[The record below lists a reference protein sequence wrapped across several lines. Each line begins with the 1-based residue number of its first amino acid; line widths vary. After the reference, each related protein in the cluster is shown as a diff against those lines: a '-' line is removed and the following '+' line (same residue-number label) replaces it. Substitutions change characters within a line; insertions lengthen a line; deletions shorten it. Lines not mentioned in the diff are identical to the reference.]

1 MIRALK
7 EEIISELNIWQ
18 ETNSENCQ
26 LKISIDNFQQRL
38 KELDVLCI
46 NCETF
51 NAEIDRRKKRYS
63 EQLTKISKLISEQN
77 FDAANWAIILDEMAF
92 VNRELFDILLS
103 TAIAER
109 KALQVEIA
117 DEEKYRIIAEKF
129 VLKRIELRQELY
141 SQMNSYESLRVQI
154 SQTED
159 NLANLQKTIDVYDAE
174 YWQLNDTRHDLQSQ
188 IFKLQELFRNS
199 QRHHYLNSSSKSS
212 SSNDDSG
219 DKNDKNEN
227 IKKKSNKCFDATI
240 PYRTISKKK
249 DYDTVNAK
257 QKIKITQTN
266 DTSSSSLDISSDFI
280 WKKRKIGSKQNRS
293 KSSSSPISSN
303 SSYFLVQHHKLPLNP
318 KLTVIH
324 LSFMNYLHFM
334 KIINNFDEFNSLS
347 NVYCYK
353 KSQREKQTNQ
363 IHKRDSDGSSS
374 MESFKTI
381 RSGTTGT
388 EKQTKYSEPVKST
401 KTSTMSPD
409 CARDVKLQT
418 SLIDPKLKE
427 KSSGV
432 ETEQESTTDLESSI
446 EENSIN
452 STKDDETTDLTS
464 ESISFSDIPLSK
476 KPDSMPA
483 IDNDIKDQEKKSSSL
498 LDNSSEQQTDIQLS
512 YHHSDSEIPTNK
524 NSLLKQQQ
532 QQQQQQQQKQQQQQQ
547 QQQQLMHQP
556 RHNLMYQ
563 QEESDDQHLQTLS
576 PQNKHIELWEEIS
589 ERTFFRDIDNQ
600 L

>member
-318 KLTVIH
+318 KLT
-324 LSFMNYLHFM
+324 
-334 KIINNFDEFNSLS
+334 
-347 NVYCYK
+347 
-353 KSQREKQTNQ
+353 
-363 IHKRDSDGSSS
+363 
-374 MESFKTI
+374 
-381 RSGTTGT
+381 GT